1 MQITGL
7 FCVFAGFVFVFLA
20 GIGCGYSL
28 RDKEEHER
36 RHKDWTPGRL
46 SDKNVLSMR
55 NYEALRG
62 VRRKW
67 VA

>member
-7 FCVFAGFVFVFLA
+7 FCVFAGFVFVFVA
-20 GIGCGYSL
+20 GIGCGYAM
-28 RDKEEHER
+28 RDKEERER
-36 RHKDWTPGRL
+36 RRHDWTPGRL